1 MRRVSILLRPIDI
14 QNKEFEK
21 KIKGYNCDEVDDFL
35 DIVIQDYELLC
46 KENQTLKDKI
56 GLLTETV
63 ERYKQME
70 NTMQKSIDMAR
81 QAAEDA
87 RKNAET
93 EANAIISKA
102 KLDASYLARQIDDE
116 HIKRHQEMLNVK
128 GEIEQYKARI
138 KSLCT
143 NMIKMVDDM
152 D

>member
-1 MRRVSILLRPIDI
+1 MLRPIDI

>member
-1 MRRVSILLRPIDI
+1 MLRPIDI

-21 KIKGYNCDEVDDFL
+21 KIKGYSCDEFDDFL

-70 NTMQKSIDMAR
+70 NTMQKSIDIAR
-81 QAAEDA
+81 AAAEDA

-116 HIKRHQEMLNVK
+116 HTKRHQEMLAIKN
-128 GEIEQYKARI
+128 EIDRYKTQV

-143 NMIKMVDDM
+143 SVINMM
-152 D
+152 DNID

>member
-1 MRRVSILLRPIDI
+1 MLRAIDI

-21 KIKGYNCDEVDDFL
+21 KIRGYSCDEVDDFL
-35 DIVIQDYELLC
+35 DVVIQDYDMLF

-81 QAAEDA
+81 QTAEDT
-87 RKNAET
+87 RRNAET
-93 EANAIISKA
+93 EAQAIINKA

-116 HIKRHQEMLNVK
+116 HVKRHQEMLNVK
-128 GEIEQYKARI
+128 NEMEQYKMRI
-138 KSLCT
+138 RTLCE
-143 NMIKMVDDM
+143 NMLKIIDGVE
-152 D
+152 

>member
-1 MRRVSILLRPIDI
+1 MLRPIDF

-21 KIKGYNCDEVDDFL
+21 KLKGYNCDEVDDSLPIFFF
-35 DIVIQDYELLC
+35 IQDYELLC

-70 NTMQKSIDMAR
+70 NTMQKSIDIAK

-87 RKNAET
+87 KRNAET

-116 HIKRHQEMLNVK
+116 HMKRHQEMLSLK
-128 GEIEQYKARI
+128 GEIEQYKMQI
-138 KSLCT
+138 KSLCA
-143 NMIKMVDDM
+143 NVMKMVDNID
-152 D
+152 

>member
-1 MRRVSILLRPIDI
+1 MLRPIDI

-70 NTMQKSIDMAR
+70 STMQKSIDMAR
-81 QAAEDA
+81 QAADDA

-116 HIKRHQEMLNVK
+116 HMKRHQEMLNVK
-128 GEIEQYKARI
+128 GEIEQYKARV

-143 NMIKMVDDM
+143 NMIKMVDSM

>member
-1 MRRVSILLRPIDI
+1 MLRPIDI

-35 DIVIQDYELLC
+35 DVVIQDYELLF

-56 GLLTETV
+56 ALLTETV

-70 NTMQKSIDMAR
+70 STMQKSIDIAK
-81 QAAEDA
+81 AAADDA
-87 RKNAET
+87 RKNAEA

-116 HIKRHQEMLNVK
+116 HMKRHQEMLRLK
-128 GEIEQYKARI
+128 GEIEQYKSRM
-138 KSLCT
+138 KTMCDGVLK
-143 NMIKMVDDM
+143 MIDSME
-152 D
+152 

>member
-1 MRRVSILLRPIDI
+1 M
-14 QNKEFEK
+14 
-21 KIKGYNCDEVDDFL
+21 
-35 DIVIQDYELLC
+35 C

-70 NTMQKSIDMAR
+70 NTMQKSIDIAK

-87 RKNAET
+87 KRNAET

-116 HIKRHQEMLNVK
+116 HMKRHQEMLSLK
-128 GEIEQYKARI
+128 GEIEQYKMQI
-138 KSLCT
+138 KSLCA
-143 NMIKMVDDM
+143 NVMKMVDNID
-152 D
+152 

>member
-1 MRRVSILLRPIDI
+1 MLRPIDI

-21 KIKGYNCDEVDDFL
+21 KIKGYNCEEVNDFL

-70 NTMQKSIDMAR
+70 STMQKSIDMAR
-81 QAAEDA
+81 QAADDA

-116 HIKRHQEMLNVK
+116 HMKRHQEMLNVK
-128 GEIEQYKARI
+128 GEIEQYKARV

-143 NMIKMVDDM
+143 NMIKMIDSM

>member
-1 MRRVSILLRPIDI
+1 MLRPIDI

-21 KIKGYNCDEVDDFL
+21 KLKGYNCDEVDDFL
-35 DIVIQDYELLC
+35 DVVIQDYELLC

-70 NTMQKSIDMAR
+70 NTMQKSIDIA
-81 QAAEDA
+81 
-87 RKNAET
+87 KNAET

-116 HIKRHQEMLNVK
+116 HMKRHQEMLSLK
-128 GEIEQYKARI
+128 GEIEQYKMQI
-138 KSLCT
+138 KSLCA
-143 NMIKMVDDM
+143 NVMKMVDNID
-152 D
+152 